1 MAIAGGPFT
10 RERPA
15 CTRLEHWLRG
25 PTRRDSSPLHG
36 PDEAPGIATAD
47 SSPRSHR
54 CASCARPKN
63 HFRNRGFG
71 RALLTERQ
79 ILLDWARLGEAANGF
94 LEAPN
99 DTLKASRREEHV

>member
-1 MAIAGGPFT
+1 MAMARGGPFT

-36 PDEAPGIATAD
+36 PAGRRVQRRAAEKSFPE
-47 SSPRSHR
+47 SRLR
-54 CASCARPKN
+54 
-63 HFRNRGFG
+63 

-94 LEAPN
+94 LGAPN

>member
-1 MAIAGGPFT
+1 MY
-10 RERPA
+10 
-15 CTRLEHWLRG
+15 
-25 PTRRDSSPLHG
+25 SPRTL
-36 PDEAPGIATAD
+36 A
-47 SSPRSHR
+47 PRSHPSR
-54 CASCARPKN
+54 FIAASWSR
-63 HFRNRGFG
+63 RGAGYRDSRFIATLASLCVVRAAEKSFPESWLR